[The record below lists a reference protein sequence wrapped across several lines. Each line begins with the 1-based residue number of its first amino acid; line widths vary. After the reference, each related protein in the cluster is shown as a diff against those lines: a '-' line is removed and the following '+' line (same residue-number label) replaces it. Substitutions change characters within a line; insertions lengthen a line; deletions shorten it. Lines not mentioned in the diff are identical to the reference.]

1 MRLEGLQ
8 TWGGLVGREAAGAEV
23 VVVGLPYD
31 GSAVYRKGAAAAP
44 IRLRELSRAVPP
56 VTEHGVLMTTKVRD
70 LGDLDLGA
78 EVETGWTPVA
88 EELASLPPETFLT
101 VLGGDH
107 CSMIP
112 VLAAQA
118 RRHPGLAVVWIDAHP
133 DLNDFSRGGPW
144 TCGCALRRALDCSGL
159 APSDVA
165 LAGVRDF
172 DYEEIDFAGTR
183 GLSWVSCAKVATDP
197 AAVGRELATLFAGR
211 PVHVS
216 FDIDVLDPAF
226 APGTEIPAAGGLSTR
241 DALNL
246 LAALAEGSR
255 LVGLDVAEV
264 SPPLDPTDI
273 TSFAALKLI
282 FETWGFLSP
291 SRPGGEGG
299 GAHGNR

>member
-8 TWGGLVGREAAGAEV
+8 TWGGLVGDVPAKAEV

-31 GSAVYRKGAAAAP
+31 GSAVYRKGAADAP

-56 VTEHGVLMTTKVRD
+56 VTEHGERMTAKVRD

-78 EVETGWTPVA
+78 EVELGWQGVA
-88 EELASLPPETFLT
+88 EELASLPGDAFLT

-107 CSMIP
+107 CSTIP

-159 APSDVA
+159 EPSDVA

-172 DYEEIDFAGTR
+172 DYAEIEFARAG
-183 GLSWVSCAKVATDP
+183 GLSWITCAKVAADP
-197 AAVGRELATLFAGR
+197 SAVGRELARLFVGR

-216 FDIDVLDPAF
+216 LDIDVLDPAF

-246 LAALAEGSR
+246 LASLAAGSR
-255 LVGLDVAEV
+255 LVGLDVTEV

-282 FETWGFLSP
+282 FETWGFL
-291 SRPGGEGG
+291 G
-299 GAHGNR
+299 GNR

>member
-8 TWGGLVGREAAGAEV
+8 TWGGLVSRGAADAEV

-31 GSAVYRKGAAAAP
+31 GSAVYRKGAADGP

-56 VTEHGVLMTTKVRD
+56 VTEHGRRMTTKVHD
-70 LGDLDLGA
+70 LGDLDLGL
-78 EVETGWTPVA
+78 EVELGWQRVA
-88 EELASLPPETFLT
+88 EELAALPPEAFLT

-118 RRHPGLAVVWIDAHP
+118 KRHPDLAVVWIDAHP

-159 APSDVA
+159 KPADIA
-165 LAGVRDF
+165 MAGVRDF
-172 DYEEIDFAGTR
+172 DFDELEFARTG
-183 GLSWVSCAKVATDP
+183 GLSWITCATVATDP

-211 PVHVS
+211 PIHIS
-216 FDIDVLDPAF
+216 LDIDVLDPAF

-241 DALNL
+241 EALSL

-282 FETWGFLSP
+282 FETWGFVAQ
-291 SRPGGEGG
+291 G
-299 GAHGNR
+299 HGNR

>member
-8 TWGGLVGREAAGAEV
+8 TWGGLVDRRATDAEV
-23 VVVGLPYD
+23 LVVGLPYD
-31 GSAVYRKGAAAAP
+31 GSAVYRKGAADAP
-44 IRLRELSRAVPP
+44 IRLRELSRVVPP
-56 VTEHGVLMTTKVRD
+56 VTEHGMLMTTKVHD

-88 EELASLPPETFLT
+88 DELAALPPASFLT

-107 CSMIP
+107 CSTIP

-118 RRHPGLAVVWIDAHP
+118 RRHPGLAVVWLDAHP

-159 APSDVA
+159 APADVA

-172 DYEEIDFAGTR
+172 DYEEIDFAGAH
-183 GLSWVSCAKVATDP
+183 GLSWISCAKVAADP
-197 AAVGRELATLFAGR
+197 AAVGRELATLFQGR

-216 FDIDVLDPAF
+216 LDIDVLDPAF
-226 APGTEIPAAGGLSTR
+226 APGTEIPAAAGLSTR

-282 FETWGFLSP
+282 FETWGML
-291 SRPGGEGG
+291 G
-299 GAHGNR
+299 HGNR